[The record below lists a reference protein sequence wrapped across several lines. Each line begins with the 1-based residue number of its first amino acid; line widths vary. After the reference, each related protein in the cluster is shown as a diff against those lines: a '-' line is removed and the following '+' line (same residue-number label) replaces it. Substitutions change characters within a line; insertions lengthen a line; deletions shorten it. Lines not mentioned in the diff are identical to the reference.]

1 MEVDVLETHMD
12 EAKSPGGSPLPP
24 HIAEPLGPELEAAE
38 ARLRFVVGLTDSIIF
53 EIDAEGRYVAI
64 VARSDELLAV
74 PREKALGRT
83 LQEVLGPQAAAPFME
98 RILRVLQTGKTERF
112 EYTLQLP
119 PGLCWFSADM
129 VRVAHQQSVV
139 VLVRDITQRKSLE
152 QRLIQADRLAA
163 MGTLA
168 AGVAHEVNN
177 PLSYIC
183 SNLNFISEGV
193 EALRYLLKAPPDEA
207 TPAHMLATLDECLEA
222 LAESQQGARRI
233 FHLAGNL
240 KTFARGNDEPQELVD
255 VQRSLEATLA
265 LCQRELRGRARLVQQ
280 LGAVPPVVGNTTLLE
295 QVFLNLLINAIQAI
309 PEGAPGQH
317 EVGIRL
323 FVEQD
328 HVVVEIRD
336 TGAGMPEAMIQRI
349 FDPFFSTKPVGTGT
363 GLGLSIS
370 HGIIT
375 RMGGD
380 ISVESALGR
389 GTCFRVRLPTAPDA
403 TGSRPSSPSG
413 QAHST

>member
-1 MEVDVLETHMD
+1 MA
-12 EAKSPGGSPLPP
+12 EAKSPGEPPLPP
-24 HIAEPLGPELEAAE
+24 YMDELLGTELEAAE
-38 ARLRFVVGLTDSIIF
+38 ARLRFVIGLTDSIVF
-53 EIDAEGRYVAI
+53 EMDAEGRYVAI
-64 VARSDELLAV
+64 MANAEELLTV

-83 LQEVLGPQAAAPFME
+83 LSEVLGPQAAEPFME
-98 RILRVLQTGKTERF
+98 RIRRVLATGKSERF
-112 EYTLQLP
+112 EYSLKVNS
-119 PGLCWFSADM
+119 GLRWFSSDA
-129 VRVAHQQSVV
+129 VLVPSRRTVV
-139 VLVRDITQRKSLE
+139 FLVRDISQRKMLE

-193 EALRYLLKAPPDEA
+193 EALRYLLR
-207 TPAHMLATLDECLEA
+207 TPGQETSPAQLLATLDECMEA
-222 LAESQQGARRI
+222 LAESQHGARRI

-240 KTFARGNDEPQELVD
+240 KTFARGHGEPQEQVD
-255 VQRSLEATLA
+255 VQRALEAALA
-265 LCQRELRGRARLVQQ
+265 LCQPELSGRARRTVHLTE
-280 LGAVPPVVGNTTLLE
+280 VPRVVGNATLLE

-309 PEGAPGQH
+309 PQGASEKH
-317 EVGIRL
+317 EVGVRL
-323 FVEQD
+323 FVEHG

-336 TGAGMPEAMIQRI
+336 TGEGMPEAMIQRI
-349 FDPFFSTKPVGTGT
+349 FDPFFSTKPTGSGT

-380 ISVESALGR
+380 ISVESAVGR
-389 GTCFRVRLPTAPDA
+389 GTCFRVRLPIP
-403 TGSRPSSPSG
+403 P
-413 QAHST
+413 

>member
-1 MEVDVLETHMD
+1 MD
-12 EAKSPGGSPLPP
+12 EAKSPGGPPLPP
-24 HIAEPLGPELEAAE
+24 HIDRSLGPELEAAE
-38 ARLRFVVGLTDSIIF
+38 ARLRFVIGLTDSLIF
-53 EIDAEGRYVAI
+53 EMDAEGRYVAI
-64 VARSDELLAV
+64 VTSAEELLAV

-83 LQEVLGPQAAAPFME
+83 LSEVLGPQAAEPFME
-98 RILRVLQTGKTERF
+98 RLRRVLATGKSERF
-112 EYTLQLP
+112 EYSLDLNS
-119 PGLCWFSADM
+119 GLRWFSADA
-129 VRVAHQQSVV
+129 VHVTSRGTVV
-139 VLVRDITQRKSLE
+139 FLMRDITQRKLLE

-193 EALRYLLKAPPDEA
+193 EALRYLLKASQDES
-207 TPAHMLATLDECLEA
+207 TPAQMRATIEECLEA
-222 LAESQQGARRI
+222 ISESQHGARRI

-240 KTFARGNDEPQELVD
+240 KTFARGHDEPREQVD
-255 VQRSLEATLA
+255 VQRALETSLA
-265 LCQRELRGRARLVQQ
+265 LCQRELSGRARQSVQ
-280 LGAVPPVVGNTTLLE
+280 LAEVPRVAGNATLLE
-295 QVFLNLLINAIQAI
+295 QVFFNLLINAIQAI

-317 EVGIRL
+317 EVGVRL
-323 FVEQD
+323 FVEQN
-328 HVVVEIRD
+328 HAVVEIRD
-336 TGAGMPEAMIQRI
+336 TGAGMPEAMIQRV

-380 ISVESALGR
+380 ISVESAVGR
-389 GTCFRVRLPTAPDA
+389 GTCFRVRLPIPPEA
-403 TGSRPSSPSG
+403 TGSGSSSPSG
-413 QAHST
+413 QAPPA

>member
-1 MEVDVLETHMD
+1 MD

-24 HIAEPLGPELEAAE
+24 HTAESLGPELEAAE
-38 ARLRFVVGLTDSIIF
+38 ARLRFAIGLTDSLIF
-53 EIDAEGRYVAI
+53 EMDAEGRYVAI
-64 VARSDELLAV
+64 LASAEDLMAV

-83 LQEVLGPQAAAPFME
+83 LHEVLGPQAAEPFME
-98 RILRVLQTGKTERF
+98 RIRRVLATGKSERF
-112 EYTLQLP
+112 EYSLKVDS
-119 PGLCWFSADM
+119 GLRWFSSDA
-129 VRVAHQQSVV
+129 VHVPSRQTVV
-139 VLVRDITQRKSLE
+139 FLVRDITQRKLLE

-193 EALRYLLKAPPDEA
+193 EALRYLLKASQDESTPSQMVA
-207 TPAHMLATLDECLEA
+207 TIDDCLEA
-222 LAESQQGARRI
+222 LSESQHGARRI
-233 FHLAGNL
+233 FHLAGSL
-240 KTFARGNDEPQELVD
+240 KTFARGHDAPQEQVD
-255 VQRSLEATLA
+255 VQRALETSLV
-265 LCQRELRGRARLVQQ
+265 LCQGELSGRARWTVQ
-280 LGAVPPVVGNTTLLE
+280 LMEVPRVVGNATLLE
-295 QVFLNLLINAIQAI
+295 QVFFNLLLNAIQAI
-309 PEGAPGQH
+309 PEGAPEQH
-317 EVGIRL
+317 EVGVRL
-323 FVEQD
+323 FVERD
-328 HVVVEIRD
+328 HVVVEVRD

-380 ISVESALGR
+380 ISVESAVGR
-389 GTCFRVRLPTAPDA
+389 GTCFRVRLPIPSGARGNGT
-403 TGSRPSSPSG
+403 SSPGG
-413 QAHST
+413 QEQPA